1 MCGSLL
7 TISIYPQH
15 ICSTVLLRQSRI
27 KIVVKRGNCK
37 DYNLMNSNKLQL
49 KAVRRNF
56 FSTQIARYVLFLEN
70 VCVCIPSLA
79 V

>member
-1 MCGSLL
+1 
-7 TISIYPQH
+7 
-15 ICSTVLLRQSRI
+15 
-27 KIVVKRGNCK
+27 
-37 DYNLMNSNKLQL
+37 MNSNKLQL

-70 VCVCIPSLA
+70 VCVCVCIPSLA